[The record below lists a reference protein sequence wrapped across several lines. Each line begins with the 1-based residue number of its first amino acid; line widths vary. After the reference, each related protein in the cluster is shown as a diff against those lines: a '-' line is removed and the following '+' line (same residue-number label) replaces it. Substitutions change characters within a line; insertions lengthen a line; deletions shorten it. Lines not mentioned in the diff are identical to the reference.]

1 MKFLFKPVKNY
12 WITQKF
18 GEDEVCV
25 STKDYK
31 TLVGKVN
38 GVCPIGSVSLYKHLG
53 MMRGHTGIDVV
64 APTGTKLYASQSG
77 FVEEVQT
84 EVERGLGIGIIT
96 DRKYLCDE
104 TDVMEYFKIRYW
116 HLQSILV
123 KKGQKVNVGDL
134 IGLADNTGYSSGSHL
149 HFELKPVAK
158 DKDGRWFNVL
168 QENGFFGAVNPEPY
182 MEDIFALD
190 MAGLIKKVLE
200 LTASFADFFARSVRK
215 I

>member
-31 TLVGKVN
+31 TTTGKVK
-38 GVCPIGSVSLYKHLG
+38 GACPIGTVSLYKHLG
-53 MMRGHTGIDVV
+53 MMRGHTGLDIT
-64 APTGTKLYASQSG
+64 APTGTKLYASQNG
-77 FVEEVQT
+77 FIEEVQT
-84 EVERGLGIGIIT
+84 EVERGLGVGIIT
-96 DRKYLCDE
+96 DEKFLCDE
-104 TDVMEYFKIRYW
+104 TDVMEHFKIRYW

-123 KKGQKVNVGDL
+123 KKGQKVKIGDL

-158 DKDGRWFNVL
+158 DKNGRWFNVL
-168 QENGFFGAVNPEPY
+168 QDNGFFGAVDAERY

-190 MAGLIKKVLE
+190 FAGLLKKFQNLS
-200 LTASFADFFARSVRK
+200 ASIAEFIAQK
-215 I
+215 IRGR